1 MNKRTILCSI
11 LIVCFSFIVNADD
24 KHRLH
29 LARQLSIYNN
39 IIKELNLFY
48 VDSIMPEKMINK
60 SIDAM
65 LRNLDPY
72 TEYYPEEKSEDLKM
86 MTT

>member
-1 MNKRTILCSI
+1 MNKRTILFSI

-48 VDSIMPEKMINK
+48 VDSIMPEKMRRKCLFLQLPDIRGKN
-60 SIDAM
+60 
-65 LRNLDPY
+65 RHHR
-72 TEYYPEEKSEDLKM
+72 
-86 MTT
+86 